1 MMGGSPMR
9 GKTWGIALLLL
20 GAGLALMVAGGLNN
34 EFTAIL
40 LNAKI
45 LCLSCIGVQ

>member
-1 MMGGSPMR
+1 MMGGFLMR
-9 GKTWGIALLLL
+9 CRPWAAALVAL
-20 GAGLALMVAGGLNN
+20 GVGLALMVAGGMNG

>member
-1 MMGGSPMR
+1 MKGR
-9 GKTWGIALLLL
+9 TWAAALLLL
-20 GAGLALMVAGGLNN
+20 GVGLALMVAGGLNG

>member
-1 MMGGSPMR
+1 MKSR
-9 GKTWGIALLLL
+9 SWIIALAAIAIGL
-20 GAGLALMVAGGLNN
+20 GLMVAGGLNG
-34 EFTAIL
+34 EFTAIF

>member
-1 MMGGSPMR
+1 MKGRP
-9 GKTWGIALLLL
+9 WAAALLLL
-20 GAGLALMVAGGLNN
+20 GAGTALMVAGGLNG

>member
-1 MMGGSPMR
+1 MMGGILMR
-9 GKTWGIALLLL
+9 CRPWAAALVVL
-20 GAGLALMVAGGLNN
+20 GVGLALMVAGGMNG

>member
-1 MMGGSPMR
+1 MKGR
-9 GKTWGIALLLL
+9 TRAAALLLL
-20 GAGLALMVAGGLNN
+20 GVGLALMVAGGLNG

>member
-1 MMGGSPMR
+1 MIGGSMMR
-9 GKTWGIALLLL
+9 GKPWAAALLLL
-20 GAGLALMVAGGLNN
+20 GIGLALMVAGGYNG
-34 EFTAIL
+34 EFTAIF

>member
-1 MMGGSPMR
+1 MIGGIPMKGR
-9 GKTWGIALLLL
+9 TWAAALLLL
-20 GAGLALMVAGGLNN
+20 GVGLALMVAGGLNG